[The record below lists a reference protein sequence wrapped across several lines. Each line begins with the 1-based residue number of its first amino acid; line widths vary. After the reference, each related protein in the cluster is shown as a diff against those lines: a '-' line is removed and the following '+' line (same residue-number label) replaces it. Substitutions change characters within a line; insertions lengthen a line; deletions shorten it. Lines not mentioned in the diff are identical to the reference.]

1 MKECQ
6 SVLRSLL
13 RIYPAVEPLSERI
26 ESAYIEMKDILGEIE
41 DRQETVSVDP
51 IRLQE
56 VESRLDLIYGL
67 QQKHHVSAIDELL
80 SLQAD
85 LQQRLEAIDHSD
97 EQITELRRKLS
108 EQEKSLHTLAERFI
122 CCPS

>member
-13 RIYPAVEPLSERI
+13 RIYSAVEPLSERI

-67 QQKHHVSAIDELL
+67 QQKHHVSTIDELL

-85 LQQRLEAIDHSD
+85 LQQRLEAIDHSA
-97 EQITELRRKLS
+97 EQITELQR
-108 EQEKSLHTLAERFI
+108 
-122 CCPS
+122 